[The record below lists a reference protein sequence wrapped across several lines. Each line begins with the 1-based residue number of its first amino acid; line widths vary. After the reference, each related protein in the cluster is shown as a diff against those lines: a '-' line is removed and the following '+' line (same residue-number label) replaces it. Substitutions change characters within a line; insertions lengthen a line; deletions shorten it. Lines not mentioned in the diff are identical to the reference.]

1 MQLPKLVPLL
11 ATASLAAGQSTTVVS
26 LYLGE
31 PLEGVATAATGY
43 VAAADATATTYVLD
57 CLKAFC
63 VGSERAEYA
72 RVTAGPGW
80 QEYSRREDD
89 GEDDGFEQEH
99 TSCTFL
105 SDGTTTTGAVCTDES
120 TSSSGTQFE
129 AYYATETYIPNP
141 PPRTGQENV
150 FSWPG
155 LQAMLITSGVEL
167 LAGAAAATATET
179 SQSSTETD
187 AGTTTNT
194 VTNTESSA
202 ATATGTAKSGA
213 GSSRG
218 HQPLVYGAVCLAALA
233 ISV

>member
-1 MQLPKLVPLL
+1 MRFPKLVPLL
-11 ATASLAAGQSTTVVS
+11 ATASLAAGQSTTVIS

-80 QEYSRREDD
+80 QEYSRREDND
-89 GEDDGFEQEH
+89 GDDGFEQEH

-167 LAGAAAATATET
+167 LAGATTATATET
-179 SQSSTETD
+179 SQSSTETG

-194 VTNTESSA
+194 VTNTGSSA

>member
-1 MQLPKLVPLL
+1 MHLPQLVPLL
-11 ATASLAAGQSTTVVS
+11 ATAHFAAGQSTTVVS

-63 VGSERAEYA
+63 IGSERAEYA

-80 QEYSRREDD
+80 QEYSRRDDD
-89 GEDDGFEQEH
+89 GEDGFEEEH

-105 SDGTTTTGAVCTDES
+105 GTTTGAVCEDES

-129 AYYATETYIPNP
+129 AYYATETYVPNP
-141 PPRTGQENV
+141 PERTGQENI

-155 LQAMLITSGVEL
+155 LQAVLITSGVEL
-167 LAGAAAATATET
+167 LAEAATATET
-179 SQSSTETD
+179 SSSSTQT
-187 AGTTTNT
+187 APGTTTDT
-194 VTNTESSA
+194 ATGTESSE

-218 HQPLVYGAVCLAALA
+218 HQLLGYGAICLAVLV

>member
-1 MQLPKLVPLL
+1 M
-11 ATASLAAGQSTTVVS
+11 ASLAAGQSTTVVS

-63 VGSERAEYA
+63 IGSERAEYA

-80 QEYSRREDD
+80 QEYSRRDD
-89 GEDDGFEQEH
+89 DEDGFEEEH

-105 SDGTTTTGAVCTDES
+105 GTTTGAVCTDES

-129 AYYATETYIPNP
+129 AYYGTETYVPNP
-141 PPRTGQENV
+141 PERTGQENM

-167 LAGAAAATATET
+167 LAGAATATET
-179 SQSSTETD
+179 SSSSTQT
-187 AGTTTNT
+187 APGTTTDT
-194 VTNTESSA
+194 ATGTESST

-213 GSSRG
+213 GSYRE
-218 HQPLVYGAVCLAALA
+218 HQPLVYGAICLAVLV